1 MTITIDKAGRVVIP
15 ARLRRMAGL
24 KAGTVLSA
32 TYENG
37 SIRIERDVPG
47 PKVESRSGRRIAR
60 PAVKDAMPVDVAA
73 RIEEER
79 DRWPG

>member
-1 MTITIDKAGRVVIP
+1 
-15 ARLRRMAGL
+15 MAGL
-24 KAGTVLSA
+24 KAGTALTA

-47 PKVESRSGRRIAR
+47 PKVESGSGRRIAR
-60 PAVKDAMPVDVAA
+60 PAVKDAAPVDVAA

>member
-1 MTITIDKAGRVVIP
+1 
-15 ARLRRMAGL
+15 MAGL
-24 KAGTVLSA
+24 KAGTALTA
-32 TYENG
+32 TYEDG
-37 SIRIERDVPG
+37 SIRIERDIPG

-60 PAVKDAMPVDVAA
+60 PAVKDAPAVDVAA